1 MRKDWMR
8 KPAALA
14 SAIALML
21 ALGACTA
28 DDDPSDPTDGV
39 TDTTVSDIVTTTI
52 ADATTTTAAG

>member
-14 SAIALML
+14 SAVALML

-28 DDDPSDPTDGV
+28 DDDPSDPTDSG
-39 TDTTVSDIVTTTI
+39 VTTTI